1 MKKLVRVSTDLQVT
15 IHDYPEGSYQIQ
27 NKALRKLIGNDCDLY
42 ESVSP
47 KRLYSKVKIGKKMEK
62 EGHRMVMLV
71 DEEGLLKSLES
82 NIIGSWLYETDKH
95 GYPIAG
101 NVLFVGTKYTGMGID
116 FCGISEDVAE
126 SLKRNL
132 KSRLQR
138 GKPNAC
144 REVHTSRPG
153 RLACGKKEPHRR
165 I

>member
-82 NIIGSWLYETDKH
+82 NILGSWLYETDKH

-116 FCGISEDVAE
+116 FCGISEDAAE
-126 SLKRNL
+126 SLK
-132 KSRLQR
+132 KEFEEQIAK
-138 GKPNAC
+138 GKA
-144 REVHTSRPG
+144 
-153 RLACGKKEPHRR
+153 
-165 I
+165 

>member
-27 NKALRKLIGNDCDLY
+27 NKALRKLIGKDCDLY

-47 KRLYSKVKIGKKMEK
+47 KRLYSRVKIGKKMEK

-82 NIIGSWLYETDKH
+82 NILGSWLYETDKH

-101 NVLFVGTKYTGMGID
+101 NILFVGTKYTGMGID
-116 FCGISEDVAE
+116 FCGISEDAAE
-126 SLKRNL
+126 SLK
-132 KSRLQR
+132 KEFEEQIAK
-138 GKPNAC
+138 GKA
-144 REVHTSRPG
+144 
-153 RLACGKKEPHRR
+153 
-165 I
+165 

>member
-15 IHDYPEGSYQIQ
+15 IHDYPEGSYQMQ
-27 NKALRKLIGNDCDLY
+27 NKALRKLIGKDCDLY

-82 NIIGSWLYETDKH
+82 NILGSWLYETDKH

-116 FCGISEDVAE
+116 FCGISEDAAE
-126 SLKRNL
+126 SLK
-132 KSRLQR
+132 KEFEEQIAK
-138 GKPNAC
+138 GKA
-144 REVHTSRPG
+144 
-153 RLACGKKEPHRR
+153 
-165 I
+165 

>member
-15 IHDYPEGSYQIQ
+15 IHDYPEGSYQMQ
-27 NKALRKLIGNDCDLY
+27 NKALRKLIGKDCNLY

-82 NIIGSWLYETDKH
+82 NILGSWLYETDKH

-116 FCGISEDVAE
+116 FCGISEDAAE
-126 SLKRNL
+126 SLK
-132 KSRLQR
+132 KEFEEQIAK
-138 GKPNAC
+138 GKA
-144 REVHTSRPG
+144 
-153 RLACGKKEPHRR
+153 
-165 I
+165 

>member
-27 NKALRKLIGNDCDLY
+27 NKALRKLIGKDCDLY

-82 NIIGSWLYETDKH
+82 NILGSWLYETDKH

-116 FCGISEDVAE
+116 FCGISEDAAE
-126 SLKRNL
+126 SLK
-132 KSRLQR
+132 KEFEEQIAK
-138 GKPNAC
+138 GKA
-144 REVHTSRPG
+144 
-153 RLACGKKEPHRR
+153 
-165 I
+165 

>member
-15 IHDYPEGSYQIQ
+15 IHDYPEGSYQMQ
-27 NKALRKLIGNDCDLY
+27 NKALRKLIGKDCDLY

-47 KRLYSKVKIGKKMEK
+47 KRPYSIVKVSKKMEK

-82 NIIGSWLYETDKH
+82 NILGSWLYETDKH

-116 FCGISEDVAE
+116 FCGISEDAAE
-126 SLKRNL
+126 SLK
-132 KSRLQR
+132 KEFEEQIAK
-138 GKPNAC
+138 GKA
-144 REVHTSRPG
+144 
-153 RLACGKKEPHRR
+153 
-165 I
+165 

>member
-82 NIIGSWLYETDKH
+82 NILGSWLYETDKH
-95 GYPIAG
+95 GYPIGG

-126 SLKRNL
+126 SLK
-132 KSRLQR
+132 KEFEEQIAK
-138 GKPNAC
+138 GKA
-144 REVHTSRPG
+144 
-153 RLACGKKEPHRR
+153 
-165 I
+165 

>member
-15 IHDYPEGSYQIQ
+15 IHDYPEGSYQTQ
-27 NKALRKLIGNDCDLY
+27 NKALRKLIGKDCDLY

-47 KRLYSKVKIGKKMEK
+47 KRLYSRVKIGKKMEK

-82 NIIGSWLYETDKH
+82 NILGSWLYETDKH

-116 FCGISEDVAE
+116 FCGISEDAAE
-126 SLKRNL
+126 SLK
-132 KSRLQR
+132 KEFEEQIAK
-138 GKPNAC
+138 GKA
-144 REVHTSRPG
+144 
-153 RLACGKKEPHRR
+153 
-165 I
+165 

>member
-116 FCGISEDVAE
+116 FCGISEDAAE
-126 SLKRNL
+126 SLK
-132 KSRLQR
+132 KEFEEQIAK
-138 GKPNAC
+138 GKA
-144 REVHTSRPG
+144 
-153 RLACGKKEPHRR
+153 
-165 I
+165 

>member
-82 NIIGSWLYETDKH
+82 NILGSWLYETDKH
-95 GYPIAG
+95 GYPTAG

-116 FCGISEDVAE
+116 FCGISEDAAE
-126 SLKRNL
+126 SLK
-132 KSRLQR
+132 KEFEEQIAK
-138 GKPNAC
+138 GKA
-144 REVHTSRPG
+144 
-153 RLACGKKEPHRR
+153 
-165 I
+165 

>member
-47 KRLYSKVKIGKKMEK
+47 KSLYSKVKIGKNMEK

-126 SLKRNL
+126 SLK
-132 KSRLQR
+132 KEFEEQIAK
-138 GKPNAC
+138 GKA
-144 REVHTSRPG
+144 
-153 RLACGKKEPHRR
+153 
-165 I
+165 

>member
-47 KRLYSKVKIGKKMEK
+47 KRLYSRVKIGKKMEK

-82 NIIGSWLYETDKH
+82 NILGSWLYETDKH

-116 FCGISEDVAE
+116 FCGISEDAAE
-126 SLKRNL
+126 SLK
-132 KSRLQR
+132 KEFEEQIAK
-138 GKPNAC
+138 GKA
-144 REVHTSRPG
+144 
-153 RLACGKKEPHRR
+153 
-165 I
+165 

>member
-47 KRLYSKVKIGKKMEK
+47 KRLYSRVKIGKKMEK

-82 NIIGSWLYETDKH
+82 NILGSWLYETDKH

-101 NVLFVGTKYTGMGID
+101 NILFVGTKYTGMGID
-116 FCGISEDVAE
+116 FCGISEDAAE
-126 SLKRNL
+126 SLK
-132 KSRLQR
+132 KEFEEQIAK
-138 GKPNAC
+138 GKA
-144 REVHTSRPG
+144 
-153 RLACGKKEPHRR
+153 
-165 I
+165 

>member
-27 NKALRKLIGNDCDLY
+27 NKALRKLIGTIVID

-47 KRLYSKVKIGKKMEK
+47 KRLYSKVKIGKEMEK

-82 NIIGSWLYETDKH
+82 NILGSWLYETDKH

-126 SLKRNL
+126 SLK
-132 KSRLQR
+132 KEFEEQIAK
-138 GKPNAC
+138 GKA
-144 REVHTSRPG
+144 
-153 RLACGKKEPHRR
+153 
-165 I
+165 